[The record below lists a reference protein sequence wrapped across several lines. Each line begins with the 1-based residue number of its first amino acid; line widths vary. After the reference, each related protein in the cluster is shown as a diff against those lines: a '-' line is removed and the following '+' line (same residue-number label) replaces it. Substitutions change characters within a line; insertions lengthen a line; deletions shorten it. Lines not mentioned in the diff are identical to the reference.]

1 VGAALD
7 ETDVVLCDVD
17 TELDEET
24 DETEVLEVVRTD
36 EVVVP
41 EDGLDETDEVET
53 PEVVETDDVESFE
66 VVPVELEA
74 EELTLLDP
82 EIESGPGAYL
92 FRS

>member
-7 ETDVVLCDVD
+7 ETDVVLFDMD

-24 DETEVLEVVRTD
+24 DEVEVS
-36 EVVVP
+36 
-41 EDGLDETDEVET
+41 EDGLDKTDEVET
-53 PEVVETDDVESFE
+53 LEVVEMDDVERLE
-66 VVPVELEA
+66 VFQVELET

-82 EIESGPGAYL
+82 GIESGPGVYL

>member
-1 VGAALD
+1 MGAALD
-7 ETDVVLCDVD
+7 ETDVVLIDMD

-24 DETEVLEVVRTD
+24 DEIEVLEVVGTD

-41 EDGLDETDEVET
+41 EDGLDKTDDVET
-53 PEVVETDDVESFE
+53 PEVETDDVESLE

-82 EIESGPGAYL
+82 GIESGPGVYL

>member
-7 ETDVVLCDVD
+7 ETDVVLLDMD

-24 DETEVLEVVRTD
+24 DEIEVLEVVGTD
-36 EVVVP
+36 EVVVS
-41 EDGLDETDEVET
+41 EDGLDKTDEVET
-53 PEVVETDDVESFE
+53 LEVVETDDVERLE
-66 VVPVELEA
+66 VVQVELET

-82 EIESGPGAYL
+82 GIESGPGVYL